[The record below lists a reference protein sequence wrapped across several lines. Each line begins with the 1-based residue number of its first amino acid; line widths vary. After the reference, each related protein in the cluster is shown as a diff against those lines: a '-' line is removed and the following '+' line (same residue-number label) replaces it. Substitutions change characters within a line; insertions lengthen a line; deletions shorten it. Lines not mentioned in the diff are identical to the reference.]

1 MDCGFG
7 KGFEELIYVIV
18 LTILGT
24 NNKSLIIELFL
35 FFVIHYCLWLI
46 NLIFFSWI
54 VKSETEVTITDLLF
68 FIYFQ

>member
-35 FFVIHYCLWLI
+35 FFVIHYCLWFI
-46 NLIFFSWI
+46 NLIFFFG
-54 VKSETEVTITDLLF
+54 L
-68 FIYFQ
+68 